1 MPVFQVEFDVSKLK
15 SGARDAIT
23 VLNSVANSAQNTQ
36 DGIEGIKKTIN
47 DSISSVK
54 SYSQAVLGLVA
65 AYNALKPFAR
75 GVEMN
80 AAWEQSRIGIASVI
94 ASVNT
99 LKNAQGGILTGQ
111 DAYNASLKLAE
122 QAMNRIK
129 IMGLETTATTEDLVA
144 GFQQLTGPAAAAG
157 LSMEQT
163 LKFTT
168 SMVQA
173 LGAIGIPFNQLSAEA
188 RSLLDG
194 TIVPTQDRLA
204 TTLGITGDMV
214 RNWKEQGVL
223 AQKLLEKMNAFAIA
237 GSDVAKTWAGAK
249 SNLQD
254 ALDVL
259 AGTATSGL
267 YDNLRNAVL
276 DFTDALVNIDAG
288 GASDNVNNLA
298 EAFKSLNDSMG
309 EGILNATHSLID
321 GIKFLNDN
329 FDTAKTTAALFG
341 GALAG
346 LTLYKKAS
354 ASESLNLLAAD
365 IQLQG
370 VQATLIDRTLG
381 LDSAQQKNIA
391 TQKVLNSE
399 AVKSAQHLVD
409 VAQAELK
416 AAHSSQVSAQSLVV
430 RARYQKQQAVTSR
443 QVLNAEI
450 AERNALVALD
460 AAQASVFAKT
470 NALSV
475 AQKTLAQATTTATG
489 SISKLA
495 AVGSGLK
502 NLGSSLLSAF
512 GGPVGVAVTAL
523 TAGIAF
529 LATRQSEAK
538 KAAQLHSHALSV
550 LNELTS
556 KAAKENKKLA
566 DSLGNVSE
574 ARRNIA
580 IDEATASIK
589 KFAGEIKLIDFSSA
603 TAFTPQF
610 REQAQALDDMADA
623 VYNGEQSFSD
633 FHQELSGFYNELR
646 KNGEA
651 SSDLGKRIKKALD
664 LASQGADAQAVLDAL
679 QGKTNA
685 VADAMDGVT
694 VAAKQAGDAINAAFD
709 PKKLQGVL
717 QSLDIKKL
725 FAGFDGLKLAQAQ
738 ALQQAGKNAAEISKI
753 LSGEIESLETN
764 QILWAAAATY
774 RAEKDKKAREEA
786 AKTATQLAKNA
797 ESEAKR
803 FSESVSQYDAG
814 LKQLRNEVSSLEDS
828 LDPSLTKFEKL
839 RKQIEAERD
848 AAIQNADVKAEETVR
863 RKQATAAQAKE
874 TAELEKRKA
883 KLTATQKLE
892 ELENQNLRDKAD
904 FYKDLAEKTGKY
916 STSMEYQ
923 NQLLEKQR
931 EIWISMGIPV
941 KDVQEMISQLQL
953 ESSRDPFDGITR
965 GLQGFITEATD
976 GAKAMESTF
985 SDLFNGMDSGFHD
998 VWEQMLEDGK
1008 VSLSSFKSLF
1018 ASFLADLMHMAI
1030 TRPITVQIAGV
1041 VSGMLGTGGVAYA
1054 AGGNGGSGGIGLG
1067 NFPFSSLLPDSWT
1080 SGVSSFLS
1088 YELPGTAPGISG
1100 LYGPTMGGGNLASG
1114 LSLGSALM
1122 YGGLGSLGYSLLGGA
1137 LGLPQNKYSGITS
1150 GLGAGLG
1157 AWGASAALSGTAL
1170 GATLGSAVPV
1180 VGTVIGA
1187 ALGGALSGL
1196 FGSEKK
1202 THPSVYTNVTDQSL
1216 FDTDWK
1222 EALVAGAWT
1231 DRASVSDV
1239 DEIFDSLAE
1248 IANGT
1253 ATSIL
1258 DFAKALPDEYG
1269 AQVLEKLNEA
1279 TVSFGR
1285 GSTAGRGDVADR
1297 DPLGSDWN
1305 FQTYSEERLQESL
1318 EAAGTDI
1325 QRVMLNALSDAVG
1338 SVDMSAMFSSL
1349 DFSSTEGL
1357 EKAMN
1362 AINSVNAITDA
1373 IDGIR
1378 EPQTQAEQ
1386 QAEAF
1391 VEQMNALEES
1401 VKSYGLS
1408 AQYAEQ
1414 LVGEYRTAY
1423 VDSYVEA
1430 LDEMFS
1436 PLSEIET
1443 QAQSYKEAIDGYV
1456 AALTTMGASE
1466 EQLAQVRGYNQQAID
1481 TLITSLSGSLS
1492 PLSEFEQA
1500 QRDAN
1505 AAVDQTIAGLRQLTA
1520 SEEEIASVE
1529 AMRADIV
1536 KRATEEMLRSFDQSV
1551 SQRWATLNGTSD
1563 AVSRAIEQENELR
1576 EAIEKFG
1583 EGSTQ
1588 VAELLKLQVAE
1599 SAQAALESATAEYDG
1614 YLSQMQS
1621 LEAQRVQ
1628 LQQQAVQNEIS
1639 AISEQL
1645 SAAKTLKSTWESLE
1659 KSLRQS
1665 RENLWS
1671 GTNNLDIFSRLYS
1684 TQSEFDRLYAAA
1696 MGGDSDAAGQLAS
1709 VGTTLLD
1716 LKKQTAGSEVEYLDA
1731 FYDVDQRLK
1740 AAQDVAGN
1748 QLSTA
1753 DRQLAKLQEQ
1763 LDAQNAALAALQEQT
1778 LTLAEI
1784 DAQIAELKPILE
1796 AALAAKNAA
1805 QNAATSAGVSGGS
1818 SGGSSQKTM
1827 SQILSEKVESLNR
1840 GEFIDKNFGIGAGGW
1855 NVQNTVDAM
1864 VSQYGSVQEWYKQ
1877 AGKYEG
1883 FASGGLT
1890 PRNTPFLVGEKGP
1903 ELMMSPQQYGVLSN
1917 SATRQLMVMPAAGT
1931 DGGAT
1936 AIIVQLRESNAE
1948 LKEQNRLL
1956 HSLLLE
1962 SQSTRKNTANVA
1974 DSVENMVRTGVRTR
1988 QQ

>member
-1 MPVFQVEFDVSKLK
+1 MSTEWTLFKANILDSESVVDVINEITEALKQVREYANLRSVGETFSQGMKLVSEGKLDYDKFVKADFMNRQKMVDLILK
-15 SGARDAIT
+15 SG
-23 VLNSVANSAQNTQ
+23 
-36 DGIEGIKKTIN
+36 
-47 DSISSVK
+47 
-54 SYSQAVLGLVA
+54 
-65 AYNALKPFAR
+65 
-75 GVEMN
+75 
-80 AAWEQSRIGIASVI
+80 
-94 ASVNT
+94 
-99 LKNAQGGILTGQ
+99 
-111 DAYNASLKLAE
+111 DAYDKVEQQRMVAEQKRQRASELAAKAAADAESKGYAQIRESLKTTYESRL
-122 QAMNRIK
+122 QNIK
-129 IMGLETTATTEDLVA
+129 NEYNENV
-144 GFQQLTGPAAAAG
+144 
-157 LSMEQT
+157 
-163 LKFTT
+163 KF
-168 SMVQA
+168 
-173 LGAIGIPFNQLSAEA
+173 
-188 RSLLDG
+188 
-194 TIVPTQDRLA
+194 
-204 TTLGITGDMV
+204 
-214 RNWKEQGVL
+214 
-223 AQKLLEKMNAFAIA
+223 
-237 GSDVAKTWAGAK
+237 
-249 SNLQD
+249 
-254 ALDVL
+254 
-259 AGTATSGL
+259 
-267 YDNLRNAVL
+267 
-276 DFTDALVNIDAG
+276 IDAQIDKRKQEG
-288 GASDNVNNLA
+288 KDYADLIQT
-298 EAFKSLNDSMG
+298 KSRLDKQYAD
-309 EGILNATHSLID
+309 E
-321 GIKFLNDN
+321 
-329 FDTAKTTAALFG
+329 
-341 GALAG
+341 
-346 LTLYKKAS
+346 KKAL
-354 ASESLNLLAAD
+354 EEKENKKR
-365 IQLQG
+365 G
-370 VQATLIDRTLG
+370 
-381 LDSAQQKNIA
+381 KN
-391 TQKVLNSE
+391 KE
-399 AVKSAQHLVD
+399 
-409 VAQAELK
+409 E
-416 AAHSSQVSAQSLVV
+416 
-430 RARYQKQQAVTSR
+430 
-443 QVLNAEI
+443 
-450 AERNALVALD
+450 
-460 AAQASVFAKT
+460 
-470 NALSV
+470 
-475 AQKTLAQATTTATG
+475 
-489 SISKLA
+489 
-495 AVGSGLK
+495 
-502 NLGSSLLSAF
+502 
-512 GGPVGVAVTAL
+512 
-523 TAGIAF
+523 
-529 LATRQSEAK
+529 SEAK
-538 KAAQLHSHALSV
+538 K
-550 LNELTS
+550 
-556 KAAKENKKLA
+556 
-566 DSLGNVSE
+566 
-574 ARRNIA
+574 
-580 IDEATASIK
+580 
-589 KFAGEIKLIDFSSA
+589 FAESSA
-603 TAFTPQF
+603 QY
-610 REQAQALDDMADA
+610 E
-623 VYNGEQSFSD
+623 
-633 FHQELSGFYNELR
+633 
-646 KNGEA
+646 
-651 SSDLGKRIKKALD
+651 SSLKK
-664 LASQGADAQAVLDAL
+664 
-679 QGKTNA
+679 
-685 VADAMDGVT
+685 
-694 VAAKQAGDAINAAFD
+694 
-709 PKKLQGVL
+709 
-717 QSLDIKKL
+717 
-725 FAGFDGLKLAQAQ
+725 
-738 ALQQAGKNAAEISKI
+738 
-753 LSGEIESLETN
+753 
-764 QILWAAAATY
+764 
-774 RAEKDKKAREEA
+774 
-786 AKTATQLAKNA
+786 
-797 ESEAKR
+797 
-803 FSESVSQYDAG
+803 
-814 LKQLRNEVSSLEDS
+814 LRNEVSSLEDS
-828 LDPSLTKFEKL
+828 LDPTLTKFE
-839 RKQIEAERD
+839 RMRVQIEAERD

-883 KLTATQKLE
+883 KLTATQKLD

-904 FYKDLAEKTGKY
+904 FYKDLAEKTGRY

-931 EIWISMGIPV
+931 EIWLGMGIPV

-1202 THPSVYTNVTDQSL
+1202 THPSVYTNVADQSL
-1216 FDTDWK
+1216 FGTDWK